1 MYLYDK
7 QMLINISRF
16 IIYKHCL
23 LHQLQMFKRNIF
35 FLQINN
41 ILKNNLKKI

>member
-35 FLQINN
+35 FFTNKQYF
-41 ILKNNLKKI
+41 KK